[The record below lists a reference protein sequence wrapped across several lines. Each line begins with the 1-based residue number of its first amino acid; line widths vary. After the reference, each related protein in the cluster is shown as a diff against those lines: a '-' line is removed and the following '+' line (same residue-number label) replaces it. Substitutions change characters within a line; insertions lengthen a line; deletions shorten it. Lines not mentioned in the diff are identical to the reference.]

1 MSTKFI
7 DKCPACGSDMTITT
21 LGCKNCGIEI
31 KGDFGRPVDSNSDM
45 ALNDEDK
52 EFLKIFIKN
61 EGNFTKVQDELGIGY
76 AAVKSK
82 IKDLNVKLGN
92 EVKNDMSEYVA
103 KIESGD
109 KGPASKRI
117 IELLNESGGSAECRM
132 LRGEPLKI
140 WLTKEGVRNSG
151 FPDLVCEWKILDAIV
166 EKARELGGKMY
177 RGDGASQN
185 GAKIGSKELPLDTID
200 SFISI
205 KFYGNQEGKS
215 TLRRSTYFAAILAW
229 AEICKNMRS
238 DGKGGYIV
246 LYPEWR

>member
-7 DKCPACGSDMTITT
+7 DKCPVCGGDLSITS
-21 LGCKNCGIEI
+21 LGCKKCGIEI
-31 KGDFGRPVDSNSDM
+31 KGDFESSLDNNYNTI
-45 ALNDEDK
+45 LTDEEK
-52 EFLKIFIKN
+52 EFVKLFLKY
-61 EGNFTKVQDELGIGY
+61 EGNFTKVQEELEIGY
-76 AAVKSK
+76 AAIKAK
-82 IKDLNVKLGN
+82 IRNLNIKLGN
-92 EVKNDMSEYVA
+92 EVESDMPINVQQ
-103 KIESGD
+103 IETND
-109 KGPASKRI
+109 KGPASKKI
-117 IELLNESGGSAECRM
+117 IERLSRNGGIAECRM

-151 FPDLVCEWKILDAIV
+151 FPDLVCEWRILDAIV
-166 EKARELGGKMY
+166 EKARALGGKMY

-200 SFISI
+200 AFISVE
-205 KFYGNQEGKS
+205 FYGNQVGRS

-238 DGKGGYIV
+238 DGKGGYII